1 MANFSIFSL
10 TIVVA
15 FYFAASV
22 ISVTSNESKIGELP
36 YCGPDKLNTNHKLVF
51 VSTLDG
57 RLSALDPADGGS
69 LSWSIET
76 GPGQMLSSSIHR
88 LELTN
93 NGQWVRMIP
102 SLSGGIYR
110 FNGTSIEPVP
120 ITADLLLK
128 SAPFTFSSELAIS
141 GGKETRT
148 YGVVAKTGQV
158 MYECSM
164 EGCTN
169 STDNLTADD
178 VIVIQRHTQ
187 TVRAIEA
194 RTGVERWNFS
204 VGQHEVS
211 FVSDIVDDCHQKSP
225 TPSRVDESFE
235 LKVIVPEGLIC
246 AVSKTSGKIIWKQ
259 KFDAPVVAAWHL
271 QQGQMYPVDLFS
283 GAQWTPNYNDQIGP
297 MTPSLYIGMHNRQ
310 LYIQES
316 VTLHERVG
324 KMSTEL
330 ARADPSLFPRIPW
343 APVPATDLSSLATPF
358 SLAFV
363 GALDADPE
371 SESTELG
378 NTELT
383 TIARSF
389 LYASEYVNGNGYYL
403 FSTPKLQCSVSEGNS
418 TIEKDDDDVSH
429 KSDGHIT
436 TEDEIF
442 SVLHWWKEIVIFIV
456 SICVVVNLVVS
467 QKLNIIFNLLPGR
480 DDEVMGQKMIVVEK
494 PIPAAVITE
503 AEPLLPHRS
512 NSDPGGQQPSGFV
525 SRYLTDFNPV
535 HCLGK
540 GGFGV
545 VFEARNKIDDC
556 HYAIK
561 RIPLPNRQESRER
574 VMREVKALAK
584 LDHHN
589 IVRYFNAWLECPPP
603 GWQEEQDKLVP
614 NCDAFCSLGEAIS
627 IDLTNQTRGTAPIH
641 QSSQDVPSKKDKCS
655 PVYLNVGSESE
666 SESYAQRK
674 QIPRCN
680 PDQSDSYI
688 VFEGTGDHES
698 ELTVDDDEND
708 KSWCG
713 DNEGTNALESEKE
726 LTSARSCSST
736 ENSSKCLSAWGEETR
751 RKRTSSTTESHE
763 NKKKLGHRRPA
774 SLDISSGGG
783 IVLPPPRISRMYLF
797 IQMQL
802 CRRESLR
809 EWLRENVCNRSTA
822 LVLPMFEQIV
832 QAVEYVHLQ
841 GLIHRDLKPSNIFFS
856 LDGQIKVGDFGLVTA
871 MVESSAGQRTPSP
884 DSSDVLY
891 TDDKHTAR
899 VGTQL
904 YMSPEQ
910 AQGLPYNYKVDI
922 YSLGVI
928 LFELLVPFGTDME
941 RSRTLMDIRNNKFPE
956 HFQQQYQQEIFK
968 MQSNLFTRKF
978 DKSIGKI
985 VDDTS
990 NMNVHLSDIAHI
1002 QERIKR
1008 CIAIIQQSQELQTN
1022 RIHTRSRTSHGTHQG
1037 FST

>member
-956 HFQQQYQQEIFK
+956 HFQQQYQQEFDLLK
-968 MQSNLFTRKF
+968 MMLSHSPEKRPTTYGIRAHPPLDQYTNMINMSDQWHFDLPPLRRESSKTSSISN
-978 DKSIGKI
+978 SSS
-985 VDDTS
+985 VES
-990 NMNVHLSDIAHI
+990 WEHV
-1002 QERIKR
+1002 
-1008 CIAIIQQSQELQTN
+1008 
-1022 RIHTRSRTSHGTHQG
+1022 
-1037 FST
+1037 